1 MHRRRRR
8 RAQRRQP
15 WGRQPQQ
22 RGGGSDRAAAAGGV
36 RASARVSEAHGERA
50 LMLVVVE
57 GGREGGEHDRPYND
71 TLIGSTTPAG
81 EVHVTTM
88 K

>member
-15 WGRQPQQ
+15 WGRQPQ
-22 RGGGSDRAAAAGGV
+22 RGGGGGGDRAAAGV